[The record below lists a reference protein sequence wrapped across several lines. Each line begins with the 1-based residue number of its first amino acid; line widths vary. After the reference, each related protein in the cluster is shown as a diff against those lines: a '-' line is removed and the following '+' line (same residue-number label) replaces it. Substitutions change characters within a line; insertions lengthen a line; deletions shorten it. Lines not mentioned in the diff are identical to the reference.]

1 MRRARV
7 LARDPTAP
15 RSAQLAATS
24 GGTETSCCATASKP
38 SSTGVQ
44 AAGTIASLRAAGVA
58 APDAVVID
66 EAYVCFVPDPDGLRI
81 EIGYD
86 PARRAP
92 SGQNMRH
99 QE

>member
-1 MRRARV
+1 
-7 LARDPTAP
+7 
-15 RSAQLAATS
+15 
-24 GGTETSCCATASKP
+24 
-38 SSTGVQ
+38 VQ

-86 PARRAP
+86 PAPRAP